1 MQHVSIGALCF
12 NKKLLVLLC
21 LFPLPDNTDSPSQ
34 LNVCAAAREF
44 LGKAYSTENIFSI
57 ITPEIP
63 FVFDHFLSATRV
75 GCGERKVEM
84 WNTSF
89 LVVHDNVCYSPGYD
103 VRLTF
108 LFPSVSKWIKNL
120 HWLWQMWLYCDI
132 DVNLFKRI
140 DIVPNNLLLSKSNM
154 ESRVCWSTA

>member
-34 LNVCAAAREF
+34 LNVCVAAREF

-84 WNTSF
+84 
-89 LVVHDNVCYSPGYD
+89 
-103 VRLTF
+103 
-108 LFPSVSKWIKNL
+108 
-120 HWLWQMWLYCDI
+120 
-132 DVNLFKRI
+132 
-140 DIVPNNLLLSKSNM
+140 
-154 ESRVCWSTA
+154 